1 MDRII
6 TISREFG
13 SGGKDIASILGNKLN
28 IPVYD
33 KNLFTLAAS
42 QSGISEDLF
51 YQHDDKKP
59 DSFIYSLAMGAFPM
73 VNGNTIYPDL
83 PMNNQVFLALLET
96 IKSVSDKGPCIIV
109 GRCADY
115 ILKDMSNIVKVFIT
129 ADYDF
134 RLARTM
140 QIENLPKNKAE
151 ELVKKMDKNRA
162 SHYKFY
168 TDNKWGSAEN
178 YDLCIN
184 SSKIGIEKTADIISE
199 FVQSEFI

>member
-1 MDRII
+1 
-6 TISREFG
+6 
-13 SGGKDIASILGNKLN
+13 
-28 IPVYD
+28 
-33 KNLFTLAAS
+33 
-42 QSGISEDLF
+42 
-51 YQHDDKKP
+51 
-59 DSFIYSLAMGAFPM
+59 MGAFPM

-168 TDNKWGSAEN
+168 TDNKWGSA
-178 YDLCIN
+178 
-184 SSKIGIEKTADIISE
+184 A
-199 FVQSEFI
+199 